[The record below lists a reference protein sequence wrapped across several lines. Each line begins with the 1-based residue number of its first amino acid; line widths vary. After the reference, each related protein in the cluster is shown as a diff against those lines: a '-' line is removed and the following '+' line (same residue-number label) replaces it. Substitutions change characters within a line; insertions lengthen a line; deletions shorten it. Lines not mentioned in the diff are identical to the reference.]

1 MGREGWVGLCVGGP
15 ARECASSKR
24 QGRGGGVQRVQLQP
38 EDEVGGD
45 VRLQAHAKN
54 ASAIVL
60 AMRLLGRS
68 AGVSRTSF
76 WQEQLDSTA
85 HQNVHAP

>member
-1 MGREGWVGLCVGGP
+1 M
-15 ARECASSKR
+15 
-24 QGRGGGVQRVQLQP
+24 QLQP

-60 AMRLLGRS
+60 AMKLLGRS
-68 AGVSRTSF
+68 APEMLASGVSRTSF